1 MSLASNAASFIKY
14 KCRICIFQI
23 LVIYYRIYN
32 LLFLLNK
39 KKLIDII
46 DVCCIYALFIRGKY
60 ENNQYKTIRS
70 QKKLDTN

>member
-1 MSLASNAASFIKY
+1 M
-14 KCRICIFQI
+14 
-23 LVIYYRIYN
+23 VIYYRTYN

-39 KKLIDII
+39 KKFIDII
-46 DVCCIYALFIRGKY
+46 DVCCIYALFIRGNY

>member
-1 MSLASNAASFIKY
+1 M
-14 KCRICIFQI
+14 
-23 LVIYYRIYN
+23 YN

-46 DVCCIYALFIRGKY
+46 NVCCIYALLIRGKY